1 MWWMEA
7 PKRRSG
13 EAESKL
19 SLMSQG
25 HVHTLCSALILLSS
39 SLNDHI
45 PLLFLVL
52 SLSFLIFL
60 WYNLSEGSGTRSNHS
75 TPHSHSP
82 PIKGPSGPAHDMFSV
97 LKKPTTTPTATAT
110 TYVTPPSDV
119 TRPDAAP
126 RDKGLPVSSMNE
138 QYNAVKV
145 PQSYDA
151 FLVLDVEATCFQ
163 GTDFHWPNEIIVRYR
178 AVLRSCSSIQF
189 RNGQSVSSSGWT
201 RVPTGWPVP

>member
-1 MWWMEA
+1 MR
-7 PKRRSG
+7 PSP
-13 EAESKL
+13 SSP

-25 HVHTLCSALILLSS
+25 HVHTLCSALISLSS

-45 PLLFLVL
+45 PLLFLVF

-60 WYNLSEGSGTRSNHS
+60 WYNLSKGSGTRSNHS
-75 TPHSHSP
+75 TPHPHSP
-82 PIKGPSGPAHDMFSV
+82 PTKGPSGSVHDMFSV
-97 LKKPTTTPTATAT
+97 LKKPTTTPAAAAT

-126 RDKGLPVSSMNE
+126 GDKGLPVSSMNE

-145 PQSYDA
+145 PQPYEV

-163 GTDFHWPNEIIVRYR
+163 GTDFNWPNEIIVRYR
-178 AVLRSCSSIQF
+178 AVMRSCSSIKF
-189 RNGQSVSSSGWT
+189 RNGQSVSSSG
-201 RVPTGWPVP
+201 